1 MEATST
7 RHATSAAAQ
16 DVLPGCPQCGAPMV
30 VRAQWHGDIIQG
42 LFWACK
48 RAPGCE
54 GTRRIK
60 SPDTIR
66 PIVNDG
72 SAQSIF
78 EWLRARDRGE
88 AHPQALGGLRGMFG
102 RSTPAP
108 APATYE
114 AQADW
119 QADPFNGLIE
129 SGFVALDRRSLP
141 AARAT
146 MDNVLI
152 GPPGVF
158 VVERKSWPGQMSTT
172 TDSIY
177 VDGRQRP
184 SATDGI
190 AHAAVA
196 LEQTL
201 AHELKPLGATVRAAM
216 MLENASNK
224 TFEGTVGKVLIGGT
238 RGLPKQIRGTS
249 EPILGPETIVRL
261 ALAADRLLE

>member
-16 DVLPGCPQCGAPMV
+16 DVLPSCPHCGAPMI
-30 VRAQWHGDIIQG
+30 VRAQWHGDVIQG
-42 LFWACK
+42 LYWACR

-60 SPDTIR
+60 SPDAIR
-66 PIVNDG
+66 PIVHDG

-88 AHPQALGGLRGMFG
+88 AHPPLLGGLRGMFG
-102 RSTPAP
+102 RSAPTPTSAVNEGQ
-108 APATYE
+108 T
-114 AQADW
+114 DW
-119 QADPFNGLIE
+119 QMDPFDGLVE
-129 SGFVALDRRSLP
+129 SGFVALDRRNLP
-141 AARAT
+141 AARVT

-158 VVERKSWPGQMSTT
+158 VVERKPWPGQMSTT

-177 VDGRQRP
+177 VDGSQRP

-201 AHELKPLGATVRAAM
+201 AHELKPLGATVRAALL
-216 MLENASNK
+216 LENASNK
-224 TFEGTVGKVLIGGT
+224 TFVGTVGKVAVGGP

-249 EPILGPETIVRL
+249 DPILGPETIVRL